1 MKSNGCSQRF
11 FNISISTLYE
21 HAPCKKKYARAN
33 HMPCLT
39 KDLLKVIMAKSRLRN
54 NFLKIKTG
62 EENRTLYVK
71 QQNYCISLLSEPKA

>member
-1 MKSNGCSQRF
+1 MKSNDCFQRF
-11 FNISISTLYE
+11 FNISILTLNE
-21 HAPCKKKYARAN
+21 HAPNKKKYAQGN

-54 NFLKIKTG
+54 NFLKIKTD

-71 QQNYCISLLSEPKA
+71 QQNYCISLLSKPKA

>member
-1 MKSNGCSQRF
+1 MVAPKDSLILVSQHYM
-11 FNISISTLYE
+11 NML
-21 HAPCKKKYARAN
+21 HAKKKYARVN

-71 QQNYCISLLSEPKA
+71 QQNYCISLLSELKA

>member
-1 MKSNGCSQRF
+1 MVVPKDSLILVSQHYM
-11 FNISISTLYE
+11 NTL
-21 HAPCKKKYARAN
+21 HAKKKYARAN

-54 NFLKIKTG
+54 NFLKIKTD

-71 QQNYCISLLSEPKA
+71 QQNYCISLLSKSKA

>member
-1 MKSNGCSQRF
+1 MVAPKDSLILVSQHYM
-11 FNISISTLYE
+11 NTL
-21 HAPCKKKYARAN
+21 HAKKKYARAN

-54 NFLKIKTG
+54 NFLKIKTD

-71 QQNYCISLLSEPKA
+71 QQNYCISLLSKPKA